1 MRLLLITVLLCWGQ
15 LSHAAPSAALGYE
28 PKYPADFTHFEYVN
42 PDAPKGG
49 ELILSDL
56 GSFDKFNPYVLKG
69 LDAAGLGSMVFEPLM
84 ESSMDEPLSV
94 YGLIAQDIELAQ
106 DQLSVT
112 FKLNPKAR
120 FSNGK
125 PILAADVKFSFDTL
139 MSDKAH
145 PYYQIYW
152 ADVKSCEVLG
162 EREVRFH
169 FKKINRELHLLIAQ
183 MPVFSPDWLQGKAFD
198 EINDVPPIASGP
210 YVVDKYD
217 MGKFVTYKRNPDD
230 WAKDLNTRRGMFN
243 FDRITYKYYQDANIA
258 LEALKAGEF
267 EYMDIYNSK
276 DWATAVTGSKFD
288 AGEMIKTT
296 LSHSNNAGMQ
306 GFVFNLRRPI
316 FQDVRVRRAI
326 NLAYDFAWANK
337 KLFYG
342 QYARCY
348 SYHSNSELASSGLPQ
363 GDELALLEKY
373 RDQLPPEVFSQEWHP
388 VSTAPPNSL
397 RGNLRKAKKLLNE
410 AGWKVQNGVLKNAK
424 GEPLAFEIMLV
435 QRGFERIVAPFAG
448 NLRKLGIDVT
458 YRTIDTALYK
468 RRLDKFDFDMVV
480 NLYGQSQS
488 PGNEQINYWHSS
500 AANREG
506 SSNYMGLQDPV
517 VDALTENIVASQS
530 REALVTATHA
540 LDRVLLWGD
549 YVVPNWFID
558 QHRVAYWNKFER
570 PITAPLYYSRGQT
583 WVIMTWWKK
592 P

>member
-1 MRLLLITVLLCWGQ
+1 
-15 LSHAAPSAALGYE
+15 
-28 PKYPADFTHFEYVN
+28 
-42 PDAPKGG
+42 
-49 ELILSDL
+49 
-56 GSFDKFNPYVLKG
+56 
-69 LDAAGLGSMVFEPLM
+69 
-84 ESSMDEPLSV
+84 
-94 YGLIAQDIELAQ
+94 
-106 DQLSVT
+106 
-112 FKLNPKAR
+112 
-120 FSNGK
+120 
-125 PILAADVKFSFDTL
+125 
-139 MSDKAH
+139 
-145 PYYQIYW
+145 
-152 ADVKSCEVLG
+152 
-162 EREVRFH
+162 
-169 FKKINRELHLLIAQ
+169 
-183 MPVFSPDWLQGKAFD
+183 
-198 EINDVPPIASGP
+198 
-210 YVVDKYD
+210 
-217 MGKFVTYKRNPDD
+217 
-230 WAKDLNTRRGMFN
+230 MFN

-267 EYMDIYNSK
+267 EYIDIYNSK